1 MQATAIVVVAALIAT
16 IAIFSEGFDV
26 KNVKTDSKNIWIL
39 QKNSSVTGGETAQS
53 GLTAYG
59 RVNTEVNELTSYNS
73 VELPNSLVQGAT
85 GDLLFAE
92 GSKRFV
98 NISSS
103 NPIDYGA
110 DSEENISLEMQVVSI
125 EMGDSVTAMV
135 LDNGQLYVSTLSGS
149 VFGAPKPV
157 TPPKGVKKFVATAVT
172 SGDQILAFSAEA
184 KKVYKF
190 DSVRESW
197 DDGGDVSGAAD
208 GEYQMSAI
216 GDRWALL
223 DLGSGNLWLS
233 GGAEPVLVTAG
244 SQLQQS
250 APNTVAGNV
259 YLSAPTALVSVNF
272 DTREVNQKAAEIPGG
287 IGTTRPIYFKGNIY
301 SAWLAG
307 DAGWFIS
314 TNDNTVQPLD
324 YGAKKLDVNNLKDI
338 TFQSNDTTAVIN
350 DTYSGWAWSLPTGKL
365 VVGTQDWASLDQ
377 ESKPCKGPDCEVDGG
392 KKPKPPV
399 AKNDTFGV
407 RAGELI
413 TLPVLLNDSDPNK
426 GDVLT
431 IVPDSVKG
439 LNPDFGEVRVSS
451 SEQMLTVMVKSGASG
466 SKTFKYRITDGTGQ
480 PNSNV
485 ASVTLKVVPD
495 SSTNKPPGWCRDY
508 VATCIQQEPVVSV
521 RPGSEVTIPYLNG
534 WLDPEGDRFFIAK
547 AEITSG
553 EGNVAF
559 TSAGELV
566 YQNENAGEKSSS
578 QVTIDVMVSDV
589 RGASTKKAISI
600 TVQPDASF
608 VFDAP
613 VVVAT
618 PNEPITVD
626 FAEYTSGVQGV
637 LSISDLHKVRE
648 SDQVE
653 FEMVEGAK
661 VKFTAGEVKPTQFSL
676 TLRDAS
682 GAEVS
687 SIVRVNVVQGEA
699 LKLST
704 SPVTVLLSPGLDTS
718 VNVFT
723 AAHNPAG
730 KSLVVSN
737 LTTAPAKGSL
747 LLVDKVRGGYLRVRG
762 QNEKDATGFVGIIN
776 YTLSDGDSSSD
787 YKVKGQAFVYVM
799 PTPEAKPVVAR
810 RDQVVIRAGASAEID
825 VLANDIGN
833 PGIPLAIDSK
843 SLQQDE
849 KTSCIPGG
857 LIFAGGGKIRV
868 VAPTKAGGYSCG
880 YSVYAANNPLVKTLA
895 TLTIKVVEADGSGQ
909 APIPV
914 DLFARVRAGETVNI
928 PVPTSGVDPDG
939 DSVLVQSIA
948 GIKGDK
954 GAAYINPDGASIEY
968 SALDGV
974 NGQDSFTYTLI
985 DSSGMVSGAA
995 RVKIAIIGGD
1005 PDTAPV
1011 TVNDYAEVLVGA
1023 SNKVIIDPVSN
1034 DFDPQASA
1042 KKPMVLVDKSVIPDA
1057 PKGSTN
1063 YRLWEAALSVTKGT
1077 NLVTVKAGTAPMAM
1091 RFIYTVKGASGSTST
1106 GYINVKVT
1114 SDALKDAPDITD
1126 TYVTSAQLDDLV
1138 NGGIDVISNKVIWT
1152 SGDSSKLKLSLW
1164 GDTAGFSVSGGVKIS
1179 SGSKPEAPRIVI
1191 FKLTG
1196 TNFYGDEVFSYGLMH
1211 LPGTKPRI
1219 TFDPA
1224 ASRQTVDEG
1233 KSVTFDIAELT
1244 NVADPLVI
1252 GEVQSHGVRPNAKCS
1267 VASGTKITYNA
1278 GNGEPWGDFCDV
1290 ELKIK
1295 GSEDDFVTILV
1306 PISVTP
1312 KDPKPVL
1319 SDHQL
1324 TVIPGTSAVQEFD
1337 LQDMTDWYGKDTST
1351 LNYKFEGG
1359 SDLFELSF
1367 KGGSSVLQIKAFGN
1381 SRAGEKRNI
1390 KISVAGYPDTEP
1402 ANLVLVVG
1410 QLPENKP
1417 VAPTLVLSCST
1428 SAGQTGCEIS
1438 ASQMNSTPGAYNPYD
1453 GTPLV
1458 YAPFNYS
1465 NGDVNYSAGSNK
1477 YACGK
1482 VTIKTTADRIYANW
1496 NDKPEGSKCV
1506 VPYKVLDRE
1515 GRVGDG
1521 SLEFSFE
1528 GIPGNVRSVTQV
1540 GYTGSSITLQIVP
1553 PTGSFPEI
1561 ASFDIVDER
1570 GETSTCDIDESGGI
1584 TRCLIS
1590 NLEAYDGVNKA
1601 NLHTYSVKAL
1611 NAQGASKTP
1620 RVLKDAYAYRAPKK
1634 LSNSNIKALSVYDPQ
1649 ITESAGVVEATVIPV
1664 EDSSIASYE
1673 VSGGIGTP
1681 VKKVTAGNFD
1691 AFKIR
1696 VQAKPG
1702 SRSKVTVSAVGRVSP
1717 PIRDLVDSNA
1727 AVWTGVVVGKPKIE
1741 SLTAKTSRSGPTWT
1755 GNVTAVNAARNF
1767 SDKSVYAVF
1776 ALFPGGNSPRCDWSN
1791 SSHTDVNVT
1800 GAAGIIIAR
1809 GNYPSSEQALENL
1822 KSPTLTNIQ
1831 ENTGY
1836 TPYVC
1841 ISNSYAYAEK
1851 FGKSISTLSDPA
1863 AGAFAYDINP
1873 NPTLTKTGAGVV
1885 TKAEWLVKLGREE
1898 TKSGVTAWFNGT
1910 ADKSGAWSKTIKSN
1924 AFGTNPVIWVR
1935 YCMTNDDKT
1944 CSAGERKLEPV
1955 STSRSW
1961 QMVITSIDAL
1971 LQVNSGN
1978 NPTQLCT
1985 RGDEVDLRLA
1995 GDGLQTSS
2003 GRNLWEIDG
2012 AASYVATDN
2021 TEGSLD
2027 KATGWKLPTRKNL
2040 KSISA
2045 EIRGSST
2052 SSKVRGL
2059 TGTAKFVFTCGT
2071 P

>member
-1 MQATAIVVVAALIAT
+1 MQATAIVVVVALIAA

-26 KNVKTDSKNIWIL
+26 KNVKTDSQNIWIL
-39 QKNSSVTGGETAQS
+39 QKNSSVTGGATGQS

-59 RVNTEVNELTSYNS
+59 RVNTEVNELTAYNS
-73 VELPNSLVQGAT
+73 VELPNSLVQGVS

-92 GSKRFV
+92 GSKRYI
-98 NISSS
+98 NISSA

-125 EMGDSVTAMV
+125 EMGEAFTSMV
-135 LDNGQLYVSTLSGS
+135 LDNGQLYVSALSGG

-157 TPPKGVKKFVATAVT
+157 SPPKGVEKFAATAVT
-172 SGDQILAFSAEA
+172 SSDQILAFSATSKQVFKYDPIREVWSGGEA
-184 KKVYKF
+184 VSGSSAAEFQLAAVGEKWALLEMATGNF
-190 DSVRESW
+190 W
-197 DDGGDVSGAAD
+197 ISGAA
-208 GEYQMSAI
+208 
-216 GDRWALL
+216 
-223 DLGSGNLWLS
+223 
-233 GGAEPVLVTAG
+233 EPMLVPAG
-244 SQLQQS
+244 SQLQKS
-250 APNTVAGNV
+250 APNTVAGSV
-259 YLSAPTALVSVNF
+259 YLASPNALVTVNA
-272 DTREVNQKAAEIPGG
+272 DTREVNQAAAEVPGG
-287 IGTTRPIYFKGNIY
+287 IGTTRPIFFDGNVY
-301 SAWLAG
+301 AVWLAG

-314 TNDNTVQPLD
+314 TSDNAVQPLD

-338 TFQSNDTTAVIN
+338 TFQSNGTTAVIN

-365 VVGTQDWASLDQ
+365 VVGTQDWASLDE
-377 ESKPCKGPDCEVDGG
+377 ESKPCKGPQCEVDGG

-399 AKNDTFGV
+399 AKNDSFGV
-407 RAGELI
+407 RSGDLI

-431 IVPDSVKG
+431 IVPDSLKG
-439 LNPDFGEVRVSS
+439 LNPDFGDVRVSS

-466 SKTFKYRITDGTGQ
+466 SASFKYRITDGTGQ

-485 ASVTLKVVPD
+485 ATVTLKVVPD
-495 SSTNKPPGWCRDY
+495 SSPNKAPGWCRDV
-508 VATCIQQEPVVSV
+508 VATCIQQEPFVSV

-534 WLDPEGDRFFIAK
+534 WVDPEGDRFFVSK

-559 TSAGELV
+559 TPSGELV
-566 YQNENAGEKSSS
+566 YQNENAGDKSSS
-578 QVTIDVMVSDV
+578 QVTIDVTVSDV
-589 RGASTKKAISI
+589 RGAETKKALSI
-600 TVQPDASF
+600 AVQPDASF

-613 VVVAT
+613 VIVVT
-618 PNEPITVD
+618 PNEPVTVD
-626 FAEYTSGVQGV
+626 FAKYTSGVQGV

-648 SDQVE
+648 TDPVD
-653 FEMVEGAK
+653 FEMIDGAK
-661 VKFTAGEVKPTQFSL
+661 VKFTANGDKPSQFSL

-682 GAEVS
+682 GAEIS

-737 LTTAPAKGSL
+737 LTTSPSKGSL
-747 LLVDKVRGGYLRVRG
+747 LLVDKIRGGYLRVRG
-762 QNEKDATGFVGIIN
+762 QNEKDATGFVGVLN
-776 YTLSDGDSSSD
+776 YTLSDGDAASD
-787 YKVKGQAFVYVM
+787 YKTKGQAFVYVM
-799 PTPEAKPVVAR
+799 PTAESKPVVSR

-825 VLANDIGN
+825 VLVNDIGS
-833 PGIPLAIDSK
+833 PGIPLSIDSK
-843 SLQQDE
+843 SLQQEE
-849 KTSCIPGG
+849 KTSCLPGG

-868 VAPTKAGGYSCG
+868 VAPPKAGGYSCG
-880 YSVYAANNPLVKTLA
+880 YQVFAANNPLVKTLA
-895 TLTIKVVEADGSGQ
+895 TLTIKVVDADGSGQ

-914 DLFARVRAGETVNI
+914 ELFARVRAGETVNI

-948 GIKGDK
+948 NIKGDK

-974 NGQDSFTYTLI
+974 TGQDSFTYTLV
-985 DSSGMVSGAA
+985 DSSGMVSASA

-1023 SNKVIIDPVSN
+1023 ANKVIIDPVSN
-1034 DFDPQASA
+1034 DFDPQQNV
-1042 KKPMVLVDKSVIPDA
+1042 KKPMTLVDKSVIPDA

-1063 YRLWEAALSVTKGT
+1063 FRLWEAALSVTKGT
-1077 NLVTVKAGTAPMAM
+1077 NLVTVKAGTAPMTM
-1091 RFIYTVKGASGSTST
+1091 RFIYTVKGASGSTSS

-1138 NGGIDVISNKVIWT
+1138 NGGIDVISNKVLWT

-1164 GDTAGFSVSGGVKIS
+1164 GDTSGFSVTGGVKIS
-1179 SGSKPEAPRIVI
+1179 SGSKPEDPRIVI

-1196 TNFYGDEVFSYGLMH
+1196 TNFYGEEVFSYGLMH

-1233 KSVTFDIAELT
+1233 KSVDFDIAELT

-1252 GEVQSHGVRPNAKCS
+1252 GTVKAHGVRPNAKCS
-1267 VASGTKITYNA
+1267 IASGTKITYNA
-1278 GNGEPWGDFCDV
+1278 GNGEPWADFCDI

-1295 GSEDDFVTILV
+1295 GSGDDFVTILV
-1306 PISVTP
+1306 PISITP

-1324 TVIPGTSAVQEFD
+1324 TVIPGTTALQEFD
-1337 LQDMTDWYGKDTST
+1337 LQDMTDWYGKDTSG
-1351 LNYKFEGG
+1351 LKYKFEGG
-1359 SDLFELSF
+1359 SDLFELNF

-1381 SRAGEKRNI
+1381 SRAGEKRSI
-1390 KISVAGYPDTEP
+1390 KISVVGYPETDS
-1402 ANLVLVVG
+1402 ANLVLLVG

-1417 VAPTLVLSCST
+1417 IAPTLVLNCSST
-1428 SAGQTGCEIS
+1428 AGEAGCAIS
-1438 ASQMNSTPGAYNPYD
+1438 ASQMNGTPGAYNPYD

-1458 YAPFNYS
+1458 FAPFNYS
-1465 NGDVNYSAGSNK
+1465 NGDVNYSSGSNK

-1482 VTIKTTADRIYANW
+1482 VTVKTTADRIYASW
-1496 NDKPEGSKCV
+1496 SDKPEGSKCV
-1506 VPYKVLDRE
+1506 ITYKVLDRE

-1553 PTGSFPEI
+1553 PTGSFPDI
-1561 ASFDIVDER
+1561 GSFEIVDER
-1570 GETSTCDIDESGGI
+1570 GEVSNCDIDESGGI

-1590 NLEAYDGVNKA
+1590 NLDPYDGVNKN
-1601 NLHTYSVKAL
+1601 NLHNYSVKAI
-1611 NAQGASKTP
+1611 NGQGSSKTA

-1634 LSNSNIKALSVYDPQ
+1634 LAKSNLKAASVYDPQ
-1649 ITESAGVVEATVIPV
+1649 ITESAGVAEVTIFPV
-1664 EDSSIASYE
+1664 VDPSVARYE
-1673 VSGGIGTP
+1673 VSGGIGNP
-1681 VKKVTAGNFD
+1681 VKKLTADNFD
-1691 AFKIR
+1691 SFKIR

-1702 SRSKVTVSAVGRVSP
+1702 VRSKITVSAYGRIDP
-1717 PIRDLVDSNA
+1717 PVKDLVEDNSA
-1727 AVWTGVVVGKPKIE
+1727 IWIGRIVGKPKVE
-1741 SLTAKTSRSGPTWT
+1741 SVTSKTTRSGPSWT
-1755 GNVTAVNAARNF
+1755 GNVTAVNASRNF
-1767 SDKSVYAVF
+1767 SDQSVYAVF
-1776 ALFPGGNSPRCDWSN
+1776 AMFPGGTTPRCDWSN
-1791 SSHTDVNVT
+1791 SSHTEVTVT
-1800 GAAGIIIAR
+1800 GGAGIIIAK
-1809 GNYPSSEQALENL
+1809 GSYPSSDQVIENL

-1836 TPYVC
+1836 KPYVC
-1841 ISNSYAYAEK
+1841 VSNSYAYATA
-1851 FGKSISTLSDPA
+1851 FGESFSTLSDPA
-1863 AGAFAYDINP
+1863 AGAFAYDISP
-1873 NPTLTKTGAGVV
+1873 NPTVTRNSSGVV
-1885 TKAEWLVKLGREE
+1885 TAAEWLVKLGREE

-1910 ADKSGAWSKTIKSN
+1910 ADKSGAWSKTLKSN
-1924 AFGTNPVIWVR
+1924 TFGSAPVIWVR
-1935 YCMTNDDKT
+1935 YCITGDDKT
-1944 CSAGERKLEPV
+1944 CSPGERKLEPV
-1955 STSRSW
+1955 STTRSW
-1961 QMVITSIDAL
+1961 QMRITAIESL
-1971 LQVNSGN
+1971 LLVNSN
-1978 NPTQLCT
+1978 NSATNLCT
-1985 RGDEVDLRLA
+1985 RGEEVDFRLA

-2003 GRNLWEIDG
+2003 GRALWEIAD
-2012 AASYVATDN
+2012 AATYVAADN
-2021 TEGSLD
+2021 SEGSLD
-2027 KATGWKLPTRKNL
+2027 KAIGWKLPQRKIL
-2040 KSISA
+2040 KSIAA
-2045 EIRGSST
+2045 EFRGSSV

-2059 TGTAKFVFTCGT
+2059 TGTVKFVFTCGT